1 MAHKVYSS
9 YCQWAF
15 CKALESNLLFPS
27 NKLLTKLND
36 LGSLWNSIPH
46 DNEIFNSK
54 EMTHVQTVV
63 HTLGKPFRA
72 ILRAVSLI
80 FISSVIAPIGVLAR
94 LSPLYHEFTHW
105 WNCPREPDWHAKEL
119 GKITF
124 MAHGSKIPQNLS
136 LLNTKR
142 NRRAPQVP
150 SAPLTDDQIL
160 KAARAAIQKEKAAHP
175 TSQAWDRL
183 QECALSVF
191 FDSVATLVAWVGLY
205 HISRLAVVPSP
216 ILRSFNLKMLEAWDD
231 SLIKSCKYVAFFCA
245 MFFFLGCNPVE
256 CLTWTTPPYRRAALY
271 KTIQLKNVFG
281 FVNQKGGFLSYD
293 PVLDDENLQTKEK
306 THFRDIW
313 IQQGFDILD
322 QIYESQKL
330 LGENPIPSHF
340 PPQEK
345 VILRHL
351 NAIKAKSGISVAT
364 ADRLVARF
372 KTLFRNFDKM
382 RALLQECLE
391 MRESRYLLARFP
403 FTEESCKSCF
413 AKVTSQQE
421 GDIAMAIQEA
431 EGALCVDDN
440 PHLKE
445 EKLILYQ
452 LIKKAIRDKVTTDT
466 RFKVLGLSSWPQTE
480 RGLKDQYKKCAL
492 VLHPD
497 RAEESFKKEATALF
511 KVVSAVYHLRLENIT
526 EKKPNEQPRTS
537 NDPLAIKL

>member
-27 NKLLTKLND
+27 NKFLTKLND
-36 LGSLWNSIPH
+36 LGSLWNTIRH

-54 EMTHVQTVV
+54 EMTPVQTVV

-72 ILRAVSLI
+72 MLRAASLI

-94 LSPLYHEFTHW
+94 LSPLYREFRDW
-105 WNCPREPDWHAKEL
+105 LKCSSEPDWLAKEL
-119 GKITF
+119 GEIEAMTYRSQ
-124 MAHGSKIPQNLS
+124 MHQRPSS
-136 LLNTKR
+136 STR
-142 NRRAPQVP
+142 NIFRAPQSP
-150 SAPLTDDQIL
+150 PAPLTDDQIL
-160 KAARAAIQKEKAAHP
+160 EKARVSIQKQKAAHP
-175 TSQAWDRL
+175 TLQAWDRL

-231 SLIKSCKYVAFFCA
+231 SLITSCKFVTSFCI
-245 MFFFLGCNPVE
+245 MFFLLGCNPVE
-256 CLTWTTPPYRRAALY
+256 CLTWTTPAYRRAALY

-293 PVLDDENLQTKEK
+293 PVRDDENLQAKES
-306 THFRDIW
+306 HFREIW
-313 IQQGFDILD
+313 VQQGVDILD
-322 QIYESQKL
+322 QIYEAQKL

-351 NAIKAKSGISVAT
+351 NAIKAKRGISVAT

-382 RALLQECLE
+382 GALLQECLKI
-391 MRESRYLLARFP
+391 RESKYLLPRFP

-431 EGALCVDDN
+431 EKTLCEDDN
-440 PHLKE
+440 PDLAE
-445 EKLILYQ
+445 EKLILYRS
-452 LIKKAIRDKVTTDT
+452 IKAAIRNKVTTDT
-466 RFKVLGLSSWPQTE
+466 SFKVFGLSSWPRAE
-480 RGLKDQYKKCAL
+480 RELKDQYKKC
-492 VLHPD
+492 VLAIHPD
-497 RAEESFKKEATALF
+497 RADESFRNEATALF
-511 KVVSAVYHLRLENIT
+511 KVVSAVYHFGLDKIT
-526 EKKPNEQPRTS
+526 EKKPNEQPRIS
-537 NDPLAIKL
+537 NNQLAIEFE